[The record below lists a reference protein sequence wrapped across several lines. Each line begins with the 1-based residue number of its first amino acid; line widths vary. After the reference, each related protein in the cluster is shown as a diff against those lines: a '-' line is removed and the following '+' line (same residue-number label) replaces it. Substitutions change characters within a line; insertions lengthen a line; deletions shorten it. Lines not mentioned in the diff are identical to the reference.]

1 MTTQPRNMRQAF
13 HFQVL
18 EERDKT
24 MLDLVSGA
32 REHAMKDGALPAK
45 VKSLMAMLGD
55 ALNHRRDAVPV
66 LANVARSQG
75 ATEEEVMETA
85 EVAFW
90 LGGIH
95 AFNCAAEAFRK

>member
-1 MTTQPRNMRQAF
+1 MMTQPQDITKVF
-13 HFQVL
+13 HMQVL
-18 EERDKT
+18 ADRDRE
-24 MLDLVSGA
+24 MHDLVSGVRA
-32 REHAMKDGALPAK
+32 RAMSDGALPAK

-55 ALNHRRDAVPV
+55 ALNHRSTAVPV

-75 ATEEEVMETA
+75 ATEEEIMETT
-85 EVAFW
+85 EVAYW